1 MRNYGGIPV
10 EFLRSLFRTLDAS
23 MEVPTLFGWFHIM
36 WLVLSIGGAVALSL
50 WHRKHPAD
58 RQRKVLLVTTLI
70 VIALE
75 IYKQLNFSVLYE
87 EGLSWSYAWYIFP
100 LQFCST
106 PMYVGLLAALT
117 KKGKIHESACAYM
130 ATFSLFA
137 GTAVM
142 IYPGDVFIETIGINI
157 QTMVCHGSMI
167 FLAIYLMAT
176 GYVKLGIKTVLKALP
191 IFAFFLLLA
200 IGLNEWAFQTG
211 LLESHNFNMFYIS
224 PYQPGHL
231 PIYGDIQNVVPY
243 PWSLFIYIIGF
254 AAAAYVMQLLAIL
267 VRLIARKTSKKPVA
281 A

>member
-1 MRNYGGIPV
+1 M
-10 EFLRSLFRTLDAS
+10 DAT
-23 MEVPTLFGWFHIM
+23 MEVPTLFGWFHIL
-36 WLVLSIGGAVALSL
+36 WLAITFGGAVALSL

-58 RQRKVLLVTTLI
+58 RQRKVLLITTIL

-75 IYKQLNFSVLYE
+75 IYKQLNYSIGYDD
-87 EGLSWSYAWYIFP
+87 GLSWNYAWYAFP
-100 LQFCST
+100 MQFCST

-142 IYPGDVFIETIGINI
+142 AYPGDVFIETIGINI

-176 GYVKLGIKTVLKALP
+176 GYVKIGFKTVLKAVP
-191 IFAFFLLLA
+191 IFAFFLLIA
-200 IGLNEWAFQTG
+200 MGLNEWAFQTG
-211 LLESHNFNMFYIS
+211 LLDNHNFNMFYVS
-224 PYQPGHL
+224 PYLPGHL

-243 PWSLFIYIIGF
+243 PWSLFIYIVGF
-254 AAAAYVMQLLAIL
+254 AAAAYLMQLLAMGIRAL
-267 VRLIARKTSKKPVA
+267 LTKKVKVTA
-281 A
+281 